1 MVKKCTIKTGTVN
14 FLGVG
19 RFQCNFSNAPSLS
32 DFSQVRNEI
41 LNLEKKELFIYDK
54 NMNIP
59 FNKV

>member
-32 DFSQVRNEI
+32 DFRQVGNEI
-41 LNLEKKELFIYDK
+41 LNLEKNNFVFMIK